1 MSLAPQSYPA
11 EVLSA
16 EQEHL
21 RKSWFWLLLLGIVL
35 ILVGLAA
42 ISSSFIATL
51 ATVIALGTFLL
62 IGGGVEI
69 INAFWAR
76 RWRGFWM
83 HLLAG
88 ILYLV
93 LGLLFI
99 DRPVAT
105 AAAFTLMLAA
115 AFLIGGLFRIILALS
130 ERFHGWVWVLVNGI
144 VTLIL
149 GILIWREWPESAF
162 WVIGLFVGIDMVF
175 AGWSW
180 VMTALAV
187 RSMVGKTA

>member
-1 MSLAPQSYPA
+1 MSLAPQTYPA
-11 EVLSA
+11 DVLGA
-16 EQEHL
+16 ELEHL

-51 ATVIALGTFLL
+51 ATVIALGTILL

-149 GILIWREWPESAF
+149 GILIWRE
-162 WVIGLFVGIDMVF
+162 
-175 AGWSW
+175 
-180 VMTALAV
+180 
-187 RSMVGKTA
+187 